1 MTGTVASKA
10 TLLSRL
16 AASAARGGAGAPSTS
31 ATAALTTATTTA
43 TRDDRAGR
51 ATTIAGDGTA
61 PDRRRPPIDAR
72 PRSSST
78 RDAATSVV
86 HPRACECASCAPS
99 RGPLLRGGESAAS
112 RGVAPTSTSG
122 SLRPWTIARLRG
134 DHPADPRG
142 VAGSSFAARGLRTG
156 ARLDKDAATGDDD
169 ANAGE
174 HPESIDVDATESSD
188 DTDSRRDD
196 PLPENLAKPS
206 WLRKR
211 LNRSQKGSYEGMLT
225 EIDSYP
231 DFDPPEGNLYNVA
244 DFGQRTIETD
254 PSFLAE
260 WRADYMKHQKEL
272 WAASTGNDVSAM
284 SDEEFIAMYDAEF
297 AVDAEEESRRILTW
311 EVVNVLEAAGD
322 GKHPLNRKV
331 VLRVRLDALQGET
344 GLSDEALEYIAEI
357 CGSRFDAKR
366 REIRITCSRSGNR
379 EHNRQWCLKVL
390 YDLIMEGNREYPS
403 ESYRFTPEGPVEPG
417 TVGKQ

>member
-1 MTGTVASKA
+1 M
-10 TLLSRL
+10 
-16 AASAARGGAGAPSTS
+16 
-31 ATAALTTATTTA
+31 TTATS
-43 TRDDRAGR
+43 DDRTGR
-51 ATTIAGDGTA
+51 ATTIAGDGT
-61 PDRRRPPIDAR
+61 PTDPRRPPIDAR

-78 RDAATSVV
+78 LDAATSVV

-112 RGVAPTSTSG
+112 RGFATTNTSG

-134 DHPADPRG
+134 DHPADP
-142 VAGSSFAARGLRTG
+142 AGARSLFAARGLRTG

-169 ANAGE
+169 ANGAGE
-174 HPESIDVDATESSD
+174 NLESIDVDDDESD

-196 PLPENLAKPS
+196 PLPEHLAKPS

-231 DFDPPEGNLYNVA
+231 DFDPPGGNLYNVA

-254 PSFLAE
+254 QNFLDE

-272 WAASTGNDVSAM
+272 WAASTGNDVSGM
-284 SDEEFIAMYDAEF
+284 SDEEFIEMYDAEF
-297 AVDAEEESRRILTW
+297 AVDAEEEERRILTW

>member
-1 MTGTVASKA
+1 MGEVTD
-10 TLLSRL
+10 
-16 AASAARGGAGAPSTS
+16 ARP
-31 ATAALTTATTTA
+31 
-43 TRDDRAGR
+43 RH
-51 ATTIAGDGTA
+51 
-61 PDRRRPPIDAR
+61 PPIDA
-72 PRSSST
+72 PPMRSSSLV
-78 RDAATSVV
+78 AATSVV

-99 RGPLLRGGESAAS
+99 NLLRGGKSAAS
-112 RGVAPTSTSG
+112 RGVAPTRRSG
-122 SLRPWTIARLRG
+122 SAAPWTVASPRG
-134 DHPADPRG
+134 DHPADPF
-142 VAGSSFAARGLRTG
+142 SSFAARGLRTG
-156 ARLDKDAATGDDD
+156 ARLDKDDD

-174 HPESIDVDATESSD
+174 ELESIEEESIEIDES

-196 PLPENLAKPS
+196 PLPEHLVKPS

-225 EIDSYP
+225 EMDSYP
-231 DFDPPEGNLYNVA
+231 DFDPPGGNLYNVA

-254 PSFLAE
+254 QNFLDE
-260 WRADYMKHQKEL
+260 WRADYVKHQKEL